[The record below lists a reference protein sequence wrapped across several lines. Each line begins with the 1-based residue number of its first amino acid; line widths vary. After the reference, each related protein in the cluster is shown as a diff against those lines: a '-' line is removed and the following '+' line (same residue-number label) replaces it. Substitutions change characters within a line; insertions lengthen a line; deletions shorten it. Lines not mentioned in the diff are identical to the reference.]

1 MNCLFIWA
9 FFSFCEIW
17 ELGIWKFVKTCD
29 EQFNLVDVFVVNDGG
44 RVDDLKRNNFRI
56 DWLIKI
62 EIIYQFIVH

>member
-1 MNCLFIWA
+1 M
-9 FFSFCEIW
+9 
-17 ELGIWKFVKTCD
+17 KTCD